1 MKCSWNK
8 SYEKY
13 IAATSTS
20 NNIYIIETINY
31 TINYKFNLPF
41 KCYGIQWI
49 PKQSVYMYLYIII
62 IEFIYCW
69 NSFWRN
75 FKI

>member
-13 IAATSTS
+13 IGATSTS

-49 PKQSVYMYLYIII
+49 PKQSVYVS
-62 IEFIYCW
+62 IY
-69 NSFWRN
+69 NNNRVHLLLQLILE
-75 FKI
+75 KL